1 MKETGPAQKKECTA
15 ELMALRDS
23 LDMLAGKWTLPVLQY
38 LANRQQD
45 LNHFGKLERGVAGIS
60 PRMLTRELKM
70 LELNKMIVRTLQQ
83 TKPVTVTYAITSY
96 GLTTLP
102 IIRILVEWGKSHR
115 AMLKAEQNN
124 S

>member
-1 MKETGPAQKKECTA
+1 MKETGPAQKTECTA

-38 LANRQQD
+38 LANRQQEQ
-45 LNHFGKLERGVAGIS
+45 NNFGKLERGITGIS
-60 PRMLTRELKM
+60 ARMLTRELKI
-70 LELNKMIVRTLQQ
+70 LEINNMIIRTSQQ
-83 TKPVTVTYAITSY
+83 TRPVTVTYAVTSY

-115 AMLKAEQNN
+115 AMLRAE
-124 S
+124 